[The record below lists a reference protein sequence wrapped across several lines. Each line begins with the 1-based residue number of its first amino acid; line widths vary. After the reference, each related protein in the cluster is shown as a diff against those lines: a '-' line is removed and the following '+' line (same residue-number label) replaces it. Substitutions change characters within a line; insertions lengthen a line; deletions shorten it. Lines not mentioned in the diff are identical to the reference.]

1 MASELNTSKLH
12 KNTTVYGNV
21 IWKYQENICFV
32 SKVKDTKSDHVTN
45 FSSSSLLMYIKAIK
59 SAITLQRNVSY
70 T

>member
-1 MASELNTSKLH
+1 MASELITLKLH

-32 SKVKDTKSDHVTN
+32 SKVKDTKSDRVTN
-45 FSSSSLLMYIKAIK
+45 FCSSFLLMYIKAIK
-59 SAITLQRNVSY
+59 SAITLHRNVSY